1 MEHRRVAWDL
11 AVRSAHLAFGLLVLG
26 AFLTSEEDASIGLHA
41 RLGLVLLGVVLFRV
55 GWGFVGPRY
64 ARFKDFVR
72 SPRQVL
78 AALKDMVRGAP
89 KHFTGHN
96 PVGAVMVVALLV
108 TMLVVTLSGVVI
120 SQGPEW
126 SGALLISKSSCN
138 ASKPSSG
145 HRCSRPSK
153 SRRSRFSSRFSTAST
168 SSWAAEQLVK
178 RLLWLIPP
186 KSLHLTNFHGVFSSH
201 SAARAALLPAAT
213 TVTGTKEAPAA
224 QQSLSGAAEPA
235 AIKRPR
241 LDWATLHAR
250 TWKIDVWQCPCGG
263 KRKVVAVVTSRR
275 TAEEL
280 LRNLGLLPPRPPP
293 LPGAQGP
300 PQLELSL

>member
-1 MEHRRVAWDL
+1 MKQIKVWDL
-11 AVRSAHLAFGLLVLG
+11 GVRSAHLAFGLLVLG

-126 SGALLISKSSCN
+126 SGALLISKST
-138 ASKPSSG
+138 AHAVKEVHEAAAWALPVLIVFHVAGVLLSSTLEKQNLIKG
-145 HRCSRPSK
+145 MITGLKRAPESTPVDPPAFTGDPVGCGGE
-153 SRRSRFSSRFSTAST
+153 SRRAS
-168 SSWAAEQLVK
+168 V
-178 RLLWLIPP
+178 
-186 KSLHLTNFHGVFSSH
+186 GSH
-201 SAARAALLPAAT
+201 
-213 TVTGTKEAPAA
+213 
-224 QQSLSGAAEPA
+224 
-235 AIKRPR
+235 RPR
-241 LDWATLHAR
+241 
-250 TWKIDVWQCPCGG
+250 
-263 KRKVVAVVTSRR
+263 S
-275 TAEEL
+275 
-280 LRNLGLLPPRPPP
+280 LRGRLEPRPD
-293 LPGAQGP
+293 
-300 PQLELSL
+300 SL